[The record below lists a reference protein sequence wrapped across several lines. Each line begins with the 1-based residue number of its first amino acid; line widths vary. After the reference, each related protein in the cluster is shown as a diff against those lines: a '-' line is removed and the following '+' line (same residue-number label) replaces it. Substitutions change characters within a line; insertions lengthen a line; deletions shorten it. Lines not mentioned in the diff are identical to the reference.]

1 MPGVAAA
8 VVGAAVAAIP
18 SVVALGPIMASVIG
32 GIASFVTSYVISAA
46 FGLNKA
52 PKQSDRGGGGAL
64 QRNQDR
70 TISVRQPIAAHRVIY
85 GQVRVGGIISF
96 LHTTDDNEYLHQL
109 ITIAGHEVNSIGQ
122 IYLDDLAATVSSN
135 TVNDTKFATF
145 IDVYTGVGTTSGD
158 SALHTALISNSGS
171 KWTSAHKQSDRA
183 KIYTRFKFDQD
194 TFSGSLP
201 NVTALVQGRKVFDPR
216 DSSTAYSNNAALC
229 IRDYLTNTSFGL
241 GEPTSRINDTS
252 FTTAANICDEN
263 VSLAGGGTED
273 RYTCN
278 GAFETT
284 EAPKD
289 VLAQLLSSCAG
300 RLVYQGGQWTL
311 YAGAYVAPTITL
323 DEDDLDGS

>member
-8 VVGAAVAAIP
+8 VVGAAVTAA
-18 SVVALGPIMASVIG
+18 VEGAVIMGITMGAMGAAVIG

-52 PKQSDRGGGGAL
+52 PKQQDRGGGGAL

-85 GQVRVGGIISF
+85 GQVRVGGIITF
-96 LHTTDDNEYLHQL
+96 LHTTDDNQYLHQL
-109 ITIAGHEVNSIGQ
+109 VTIAGHEVNSIGQ
-122 IYLDDLAATVSSN
+122 LYLDDLSATVSSN

-145 IDVYTGVGTTSGD
+145 VDVYTGVGTTAGD

-183 KIYTRFKFDQD
+183 KIYTRFKYDQD

-201 NVTALVQGRKVFDPR
+201 NVTALVQGRKVYDPR
-216 DSSTAYSNNAALC
+216 DASTAYSNNAALC

-241 GEPTSRINDTS
+241 GEPTARINDTS
-252 FTTAANICDEN
+252 FTTAANVCDEN
-263 VSLAGGGTED
+263 VDLAGGGTED
-273 RYTCN
+273 RYT
-278 GAFETT
+278 
-284 EAPKD
+284 
-289 VLAQLLSSCAG
+289 
-300 RLVYQGGQWTL
+300 
-311 YAGAYVAPTITL
+311 
-323 DEDDLDGS
+323 